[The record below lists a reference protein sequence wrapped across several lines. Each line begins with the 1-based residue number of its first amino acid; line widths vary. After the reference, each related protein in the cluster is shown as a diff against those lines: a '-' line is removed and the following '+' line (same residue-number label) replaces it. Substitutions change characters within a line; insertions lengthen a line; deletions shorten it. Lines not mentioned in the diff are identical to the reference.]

1 MLMHIIYARLEISFL
16 LLLLLLIIA
25 RVLIKDNFETKEK

>member
-1 MLMHIIYARLEISFL
+1 MLMHIIYARLEISF
-16 LLLLLLIIA
+16 LLLLLIIA